1 MFLYIYL
8 VNHTDFVSLP
18 LDLFVYLSLYLIGC
32 LLCLCFSLC
41 LSICVSV
48 YLSSFLSVC
57 LSAGCFV
64 SLQPLKGSRLHDCDI
79 SWESIPL
86 QKLYY
91 LVATLAITKST
102 HFWQVFDLG
111 ADGQSMDYVALL
123 TQDKITHKAE
133 SAAR

>member
-8 VNHTDFVSLP
+8 VNRIDFVSLP
-18 LDLFVYLSLYLIGC
+18 LNLFVYLSLYLIGY
-32 LLCLCFSLC
+32 LLCLSVFLC
-41 LSICVSV
+41 V
-48 YLSSFLSVC
+48 FLSVC

-64 SLQPLKGSRLHDCDI
+64 SLQPLKGSCLHDCDI

-91 LVATLAITKST
+91 LVASLAITKST

-111 ADGQSMDYVALL
+111 ANGQSMDYVALL